1 MANKVVRGIREGEGV
16 GEEEEVKGGKNTS
29 LACNVCPVQ
38 PIISH
43 FANLEIKTN
52 KEKMYD
58 MCSNRSMKM

>member
-16 GEEEEVKGGKNTS
+16 GEEEEKVKGGKNTS

-43 FANLEIKTN
+43 FANLEIKTT
-52 KEKMYD
+52 KDK
-58 MCSNRSMKM
+58 MCSNRSMKV